1 MKNLK
6 PIRLIIFFAAIIA
19 LAKFFEAGR
28 MIAEN
33 QTFLHVPLSVL
44 SFLTFILLMLLLGYW
59 IYADE
64 KEKGNLRVTFG
75 LYEWAYKLR
84 KNQK

>member
-1 MKNLK
+1 MKNLR
-6 PIRLIIFFAAIIA
+6 PMRLIVFFAATIA

-28 MIAEN
+28 MIAES

-44 SFLTFILLMLLLGYW
+44 SFLAFVFLMLLLGYW

-64 KEKGNLRVTFG
+64 KEKGNLRVKFG